1 MANTQINVQDRK
13 EIFSAKIVSF
23 DLQNWNGHI
32 VMVNAEQAAD
42 YGIKDGDKIS
52 LIRKNEEFVVDVS
65 LTDSYVQ
72 ANEIWVTKDFLEEYP
87 IMEWDTVLV
96 SFVKNNPLSM
106 QAIRKKLLWKKITDE
121 EIDAI
126 IEDVKNNKIPDLV
139 LAYYISSSFF
149 YKTDMHELAYTTKAT
164 AYTWDMYRFP
174 WIVAGK
180 YCIGWVPG
188 NETTM
193 IIIPILASL
202 WITVPKSFSKAITS
216 PAATGECV
224 NVLMDI
230 EFSKQE
236 VIRITDKVWA
246 CLVWNE
252 KLNLAPV
259 NDRIIKVSSPIGME
273 PYARMIS
280 SIMAKN
286 YAMWINHCLIDIP
299 MWPTAKVAT
308 MRDAKR
314 VAKRFKEIWEYLW
327 IKMDVEITDGSQPI
341 GRWIWASLQAREAL
355 RILQQDS
362 MKSKDLEWKA
372 LFLAAKLL
380 VLCWKAPNM
389 DIALKLARTQLE
401 NWEAWKKMQEI
412 IKVQN
417 WDPNIKPED
426 IILGKFSHDVVAE
439 KNCYINKVDMK
450 ILNTMVRWLWAPKQ
464 YQAWIYLHK
473 KLWDKVKKWEVIYT
487 MYSHSA
493 NKLNL
498 IKEMQKENDFYTYWD
513 SIHVKEKIKKI
524 MKKLT

>member
-1 MANTQINVQDRK
+1 MNNIQKNNQNSK

-23 DLQNWNGHI
+23 DIQNGNGHI
-32 VMVNAEQAAD
+32 IMINSEQAAD

-52 LIRKNEEFVVDVS
+52 LIRKNEEFIVDVS
-65 LTDSYVQ
+65 LTDSYVH
-72 ANEIWVTKDFLEEYP
+72 ANEIWVTKDFLDEYP

-96 SFVKNNPLSM
+96 SFVKSNPLSM
-106 QAIRKKLLWKKITDE
+106 QAIRKKMLWKKINEE

-126 IEDVKNNKIPDLV
+126 IEDIKNNKIHDLV
-139 LAYYISSSFF
+139 LAYYVSTSFF
-149 YKTDMHELAYTTKAT
+149 YKSNIHELAYTTKAT
-164 AYTWDMYRFP
+164 AYTGDMYRFP

-180 YCIGWVPG
+180 YCIWWVPG

-193 IIIPILASL
+193 IVVPILASL
-202 WITVPKSFSKAITS
+202 WITTPKTFSKAITS

-230 EFSKQE
+230 EFDKQE
-236 VIRITDKVWA
+236 VIRLTDKVWA

-259 NDRIIKVSSPIGME
+259 NDRIIRVSAPLGME

-308 MRDAKR
+308 MKDAKR

-327 IKMDVEITDGSQPI
+327 IKMAVEITDGCQPI
-341 GRWIWASLQAREAL
+341 GKWIWACLQTREAL
-355 RILQQDS
+355 RILQQYKT
-362 MKSKDLEWKA
+362 KSEDLEKKA
-372 LFLAAKLL
+372 IFLASKLL
-380 VLCWKAPNM
+380 VLCWKASNM
-389 DIALKLARTQLE
+389 RRAKKLVDTQLE

-412 IKVQN
+412 IKAQN
-417 WDPNIKPED
+417 WNPNVKSED
-426 IILGKFSHDVVAE
+426 IQLGKFSHDIVAE
-439 KNCYINKVDMK
+439 KDCVITKVDMK
-450 ILNTMVRWLWAPKQ
+450 HLNTMVRWLWAPKQ
-464 YQAWIYLHK
+464 YEAGIYLYK
-473 KLWDKVKKWEVIYT
+473 KVWDKVKKWEIIYT
-487 MYSHSA
+487 MYSNSA

-498 IKEMQKENDFYTYWD
+498 IKQMQQEKDFYTY
-513 SIHVKEKIKKI
+513 STKIKDKVKNI
-524 MKKLT
+524 IKKLA